1 MPSNT
6 AGEVARPEPTAGS
19 KTTTLSSPSPAVHY
33 RPHQDPRS
41 SHQQIFRLV
50 RELAQAGKTPV
61 LDVGCAQG
69 MLGQMLAESVVS
81 IDIDGV
87 EMNPAWA
94 EMARPS
100 YRDVWTN

>member
-6 AGEVARPEPTAGS
+6 AGGLTGPTRPMTI
-19 KTTTLSSPSPAVHY
+19 SSSTPAVHY

-50 RELAQAGKTPV
+50 RKAARDGFAPV

-69 MLGQMLAESVVS
+69 MLGQMLAEDGTKL
-81 IDIDGV
+81 DIDGV
-87 EMNPAWA
+87 EMNPAWS
-94 EMARPS
+94 EMARPF
-100 YRDVWTN
+100 YRNVWTSTIEEA